1 MGSKCSYSQ
10 NREDILLSR
19 ALPHSSGYYI
29 DVGAADPT
37 EDSVTKY
44 FYDLGWR
51 GINVEPQE
59 EFYQKLCTQRPRD
72 INLKLAVSDRQG
84 ELVLHTADSHPGWST
99 TIESVADEM
108 TNMGLKI
115 SADKIPAKT
124 LATLCEEN
132 GVTEIDFL
140 KIDVEGAER
149 NVLLGADFV
158 RFRPRIVLLEAT
170 AQGTPIPNHDL
181 WEDVIL
187 AAGYLFATF
196 DGLNRYYVRP
206 EDAALIPVL
215 SVPVNVFDDWYSYH
229 YEVVIQQNNERI
241 QQLVGMTIG
250 LRQAADELRREA
262 DRIQRESAN
271 HLYDMAVKH
280 RKVESM
286 RNKLADLGRAMKM
299 AGV

>member
-10 NREDILLSR
+10 NREDILLAR
-19 ALPHSSGYYI
+19 ALPRADGFYI

-51 GINVEPQE
+51 GINIEPQE
-59 EFYQKLCTQRPRD
+59 AFYTKLCEQRPSD
-72 INLKLAVSDRQG
+72 TNLRLAVSDAPG
-84 ELVLHTADSHPGWST
+84 ELILHSAESHPGWST
-99 TIESVADEM
+99 TIEAVADEM

-115 SADKIPAKT
+115 GADKIEAKT
-124 LATLCEEN
+124 LAQICTEQ

-149 NVLLGADFV
+149 KVLLGADFV
-158 RFRPRIVLLEAT
+158 VFRPRIVLLEAT
-170 AQGTPIPNHDL
+170 AQGTPTPNHEL
-181 WEDVIL
+181 WEDIIL
-187 AAGYLFATF
+187 TAGYLYATF

-206 EDAALIPVL
+206 EDAALLPVL
-215 SVPVNVFDDWYSYH
+215 QVPVNVFDDWYSHH
-229 YEVVIQQNNERI
+229 YAEVIAQNNERI
-241 QQLVGMTIG
+241 EQLVGMTLG

-271 HLYDMAVKH
+271 QLYDMAVKH
-280 RKVESM
+280 RRVESM
-286 RNKLADLGRAMKM
+286 RTKLADLGKAMKM